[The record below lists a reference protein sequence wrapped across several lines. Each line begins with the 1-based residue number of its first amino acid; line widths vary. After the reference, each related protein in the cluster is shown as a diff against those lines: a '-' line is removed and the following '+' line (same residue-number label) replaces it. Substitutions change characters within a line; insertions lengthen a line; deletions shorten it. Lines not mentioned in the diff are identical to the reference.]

1 MTGVQTCAL
10 PSSCGWDDNIFSVG
24 HVPHDFLFRQGIC
37 VIHHGGAG
45 TTHAACRAGVPSI
58 VIPHLADQPYWG
70 SRLQKLG
77 VAPKILHRKQMTA
90 KSLTNRILQVINSE
104 SMAIKAKELG
114 QKIETEDGLGK
125 AVELVETFG
134 YNFQNN

>member
-1 MTGVQTCAL
+1 
-10 PSSCGWDDNIFSVG
+10 
-24 HVPHDFLFRQGIC
+24 
-37 VIHHGGAG
+37 
-45 TTHAACRAGVPSI
+45 
-58 VIPHLADQPYWG
+58 
-70 SRLQKLG
+70 
-77 VAPKILHRKQMTA
+77 MTA

-125 AVELVETFG
+125 AVELIETFG